1 MDYRR
6 RYLRRLAN
14 QNQQNKAEEKPA
26 QETTEEKQNQNVY
39 LQKFLEKKKYSKWF
53 NNKYIIS

>member
-14 QNQQNKAEEKPA
+14 QNQQNKVEEKPA

-39 LQKFLEKKKYSKWF
+39 LQKFL
-53 NNKYIIS
+53 